1 MKRRVLMKSGLA
13 FGAGVMIARQST
25 AQGGTLNL
33 YSARHYNTDEALYGN
48 FADLTG
54 IKINRIDAEPD
65 PLVERLRA
73 EGDKSP
79 CDVLITTDAGRIE
92 RARQMGL
99 LQAVSSK
106 TLEAAVPAHLR
117 DPDGSWFGFS
127 KRARVIF
134 YNKAKVQPSDVPTY
148 ESLADPK
155 WKGRLLVRT
164 SGHIYNQSLT
174 GSLLAALGPEKTEA
188 WAKGIAANLARAPRG
203 GDTDQIK
210 AIAAGEA
217 DLCLANTYYFANL
230 LRSKKPEDR
239 ELAAKVGVVFPNQ
252 ADRGTH
258 VNISGGAVAKLRA
271 EQGSGREVPR
281 VPGVGA
287 GAALLRRGQL
297 GVSGGCR
304 CRAVA
309 RAEVAGHLQGGP
321 AQRPRLRPEQRGSA
335 EDHGPRRLEVA
346 AAAIE
351 RLSRITG
358 INEAATM
365 SRAPAAASARRSSEA
380 NR

>member
-1 MKRRVLMKSGLA
+1 MKRRGLMRGAMA
-13 FGAGVMIARQST
+13 FGMGAMIARQSA
-25 AQGGTLNL
+25 AQTSTLNL

-54 IKINRIDAEPD
+54 IKINRVDAEPD

-79 CDVLITTDAGRIE
+79 CDVFITTDAGRIE

-99 LQAVSSK
+99 LQAASSN
-106 TLEAAVPAHLR
+106 LLDAAVPAHLR
-117 DPDGSWFGFS
+117 DPDGTWFGFS
-127 KRARVIF
+127 KRARVIL
-134 YNKAKVQPSDVPTY
+134 YSKAKVQPSEVPTY
-148 ESLADPK
+148 EGLADPK

-174 GSLLAALGPEKTEA
+174 GSLIAALGPEKTEA

-210 AIAAGEA
+210 AVAAGEA
-217 DLCLANTYYFANL
+217 DICLANTYYFANL

-258 VNISGGAVAKLRA
+258 VNISGGAVAKYA
-271 EQGSGREVPR
+271 PNKQ
-281 VPGVGA
+281 
-287 GAALLRRGQL
+287 AAVKFLEYL
-297 GVSGGCR
+297 VS
-304 CRAVA
+304 V
-309 RAEVAGHLQGGP
+309 Q
-321 AQRPRLRPEQRGSA
+321 AQRYFAEGNSEYPVVASVELSPELKSLGTFKEDQLNARVYAQNNA
-335 EDHGPRRLEVA
+335 EALKIMD
-346 AAAIE
+346 
-351 RLSRITG
+351 
-358 INEAATM
+358 
-365 SRAPAAASARRSSEA
+365 RAGWK
-380 NR
+380 

>member
-1 MKRRVLMKSGLA
+1 
-13 FGAGVMIARQST
+13 
-25 AQGGTLNL
+25 
-33 YSARHYNTDEALYGN
+33 
-48 FADLTG
+48 
-54 IKINRIDAEPD
+54 
-65 PLVERLRA
+65 
-73 EGDKSP
+73 
-79 CDVLITTDAGRIE
+79 
-92 RARQMGL
+92 MGL

-217 DLCLANTYYFANL
+217 DICLANTYYFANL

-239 ELAAKVGVVFPNQ
+239 ELAAKVGIVFPNQ

-258 VNISGGAVAKLRA
+258 VNISGGAVAKYA
-271 EQGSGREVPR
+271 PNKE
-281 VPGVGA
+281 
-287 GAALLRRGQL
+287 AAVKFLEYL
-297 GVSGGCR
+297 VS
-304 CRAVA
+304 A
-309 RAEVAGHLQGGP
+309 Q
-321 AQRPRLRPEQRGSA
+321 AQRYFAEGNSEYPVVASVELSPELKSLGTFKEDQLNARVYAQNNA
-335 EDHGPRRLEVA
+335 EALKIMD
-346 AAAIE
+346 
-351 RLSRITG
+351 
-358 INEAATM
+358 
-365 SRAPAAASARRSSEA
+365 RAGWK
-380 NR
+380 

>member
-1 MKRRVLMKSGLA
+1 MKRRDLAKAAMA
-13 FGAGVMIARQST
+13 FGMGAMIARSSR
-25 AQGGTLNL
+25 AQAGTLNL
-33 YSARHYNTDEALYGN
+33 YSARHYNTDEARYGT

-54 IKINRIDAEPD
+54 IKINRVDAEPD

-99 LQAVSSK
+99 LQAASSSA
-106 TLEAAVPAHLR
+106 LEAAVPAHLR
-117 DPDGSWFGFS
+117 DPDGNWFGFS

-134 YNKAKVQPSDVPTY
+134 YSKAKVQASEVPTY
-148 ESLADPK
+148 ESLADPR

-174 GSLLAALGPEKTEA
+174 GSVLAALGPEKTES
-188 WAKGIAANLARAPRG
+188 WARGIAANLARAPRG

-217 DLCLANTYYFANL
+217 DLCLANTYYLANL
-230 LRSKKPEDR
+230 LRSKKAEDR

-258 VNISGGAVAKLRA
+258 VNISGGAMARY
-271 EQGSGREVPR
+271 SPNRD
-281 VPGVGA
+281 
-287 GAALLRRGQL
+287 AAVKFLEYL
-297 GVSGGCR
+297 VS
-304 CRAVA
+304 A
-309 RAEVAGHLQGGP
+309 Q
-321 AQRPRLRPEQRGSA
+321 AQRYFAEGNSEYPVIASVELSPELKSLGTFKEDRLNARVYAQNNA
-335 EDHGPRRLEVA
+335 EALKIMD
-346 AAAIE
+346 
-351 RLSRITG
+351 
-358 INEAATM
+358 
-365 SRAPAAASARRSSEA
+365 RAGWK
-380 NR
+380 